1 MTDVKQRVLI
11 TGSAGF
17 LGKNLVQ
24 ALGRREDL
32 EIRTFT
38 LDNDVSELPSLL
50 DGVRVVFHLAGANRP
65 ETDEEFV
72 QVNVDLTRA
81 LVDAMAASGA
91 HAHLVLSS
99 SIQAALDNAY
109 GRSKRGGEEV
119 VEAAAGSGA
128 FSASIY
134 RLPGV
139 FGKWSQP
146 NYNTVVATFCH
157 HIARQQPIR
166 VDDPTH
172 PLSLVYVDDVVA
184 SFVSEL
190 DSELTPPHAPGVSR
204 PEVAPR
210 FDLTL
215 GKLVDALRTIAAVQQ
230 TQAVPDLSDGLIKR
244 LYATYLSFVPLET
257 LPAPVTLRS
266 DQRGWLF
273 ELVKSEAAGQIF
285 ISKTKPGFTRGNHYH
300 DTKVEKFCVV
310 EGEATIRMRHVHE
323 DQVHEFHVSGDDI
336 RIVDIPVG
344 YTHSIV
350 NTGEGP
356 VTTLFWASEVF
367 DPERPDTYFLEV

>member
-1 MTDVKQRVLI
+1 MTGRETKHRVLV
-11 TGSAGF
+11 TGAAGF

-24 ALGRREDL
+24 ALSRRDDVEL
-32 EIRTFT
+32 RSFT
-38 LDNDVSELPSLL
+38 LANEVAELPALL
-50 DGVRVVFHLAGANRP
+50 DGVDVVFHLAGANRP
-65 ETDEEFV
+65 EKDEEFV
-72 QVNVDLTRA
+72 EVNVDLTRA
-81 LVDAMAASGA
+81 LVEAMSASGA

-119 VEAAAGSGA
+119 VEAAARAGKL
-128 FSASIY
+128 SASVY
-134 RLPGV
+134 RLPGI
-139 FGKWSQP
+139 FGKGSQP

-157 HIARQQPIR
+157 QLARGLPIR
-166 VDDPTH
+166 VDNPAH
-172 PLSLVYVDDVVA
+172 PLTLVYVDDVVA
-184 SFVSEL
+184 SFVGEL
-190 DSELTPPHAPGVSR
+190 GGEHAPFAR
-204 PEVAPR
+204 PEVPLK
-210 FDLTL
+210 FELTL
-215 GKLVDALRTIAAVQQ
+215 GELVRSIEEIRDVTD
-230 TQAVPDLSDGLIKR
+230 TQRLPDLGDAFTKR
-244 LYATYLSFVPLET
+244 LYATYLSFAPLES

-273 ELVKSEAAGQIF
+273 ELVKSPAAGQIF

-300 DTKVEKFCVV
+300 DTKIEKFCVV

-323 DQVHEFHVSGDDI
+323 DEVHEFRVSGDDI

-350 NTGEGP
+350 NTGDGP
-356 VTTLFWASEVF
+356 VTTIFWASEVF